1 MQTELVKQLTDVLDQ
16 ENEIYETLSKISD
29 NKTDL
34 IVSGKVVELGEVVKI
49 EQALIIKISKLEDKR
64 EKIVDKL
71 CAVLGRKP
79 EEMTISSIALQLGQ
93 EDSDMLKACQARM
106 LKCISKLKG
115 INELNS
121 KLIKNSIEYIDFSV
135 NMMTSVDTM
144 NNSYGSSGHEG
155 DTKKRN
161 LFDVKL

>member
-16 ENEIYETLSKISD
+16 ENEVYDTLSKISE

-34 IVSGKVVELGEVVKI
+34 IVGGKVAELGEVVKV
-49 EQALIIKISKLEDKR
+49 EQSLVIKISKLEDKR

-71 CAVLGRKP
+71 CSLLGRKP
-79 EEMTISSIALQLGQ
+79 EEMTISALAAQLGQ
-93 EDSDMLKACQARM
+93 NESDMLKACQEKM
-106 LKCISKLKG
+106 FKCINKLKNV
-115 INELNS
+115 NELNS
-121 KLIKNSIEYIDFSV
+121 KLIKNSLEYIDFSI
-135 NMMTSVDTM
+135 NMMTDIDTM
-144 NNSYGSSGHEG
+144 NNSYGSSGHSG